1 MGAVYVQ
8 SEGLEWQPHPE
19 ADGLMMK
26 ALLERPEEGITARLH
41 RIPESGVP
49 EHSHARRHV
58 MFVLSGRGR
67 LWTED
72 LGDLE
77 LQPGT
82 FIYIP
87 SDLRHRFYGPPG
99 ELVIYTVSLAPGS

>member
-1 MGAVYVQ
+1 MGTIFRQ
-8 SEGLEWQPHPE
+8 TGGLPWQPHPE

-26 ALLERPEEGITARLH
+26 ALLEIPEEGITARLH
-41 RIPESGVP
+41 RIPETGVP
-49 EHSHARRHV
+49 EHAHARRHI

-77 LQPGT
+77 LESGN
-82 FIYIP
+82 FVYIP
-87 SDLRHRFYGPPG
+87 SGLRHRFYGLPG
-99 ELVIYTVSLAPGS
+99 ELVLYTVSLAPGS